1 MIKRLMRLNSAFLGS
16 LYLVLEYS
24 SSRNTPFRVGFSR
37 YRIDKSYRRNL
48 ERKDVRLSKFLN
60 EDPSRRR
67 DRLYIIA
74 EILEVALEGVLKT
87 QVMYKAN
94 LSFAQLNEYLKLM
107 LDLNLL
113 NLSDNSG
120 KHVYKTTSKG
130 VRYLE
135 SYRKIRDLLKK
146 EDESLTPRNGNSGV
160 YLVKRGSQVICKGP
174 F

>member
-1 MIKRLMRLNSAFLGS
+1 
-16 LYLVLEYS
+16 
-24 SSRNTPFRVGFSR
+24 
-37 YRIDKSYRRNL
+37 
-48 ERKDVRLSKFLN
+48 LSKFLK
-60 EDPSRRR
+60 EDSSRRR
-67 DRLYIIA
+67 DRLYIMA

-94 LSFAQLNEYLKLM
+94 LSFAQLNEYLHLM

-113 NLSDNSG
+113 EFSKNTER
-120 KHVYKTTSKG
+120 HVYKTTQKG

-135 SYRKIRDLLKK
+135 SYRKIKELLKK

>member
-1 MIKRLMRLNSAFLGS
+1 
-16 LYLVLEYS
+16 
-24 SSRNTPFRVGFSR
+24 
-37 YRIDKSYRRNL
+37 
-48 ERKDVRLSKFLN
+48 LSKFLK
-60 EDPSRRR
+60 EDTSRRR

-94 LSFAQLNEYLKLM
+94 LSFAQLNEYLHLM

-113 NLSDNSG
+113 ESSKNTER
-120 KHVYKTTSKG
+120 HVYKTTQKG
-130 VRYLE
+130 IRYLE
-135 SYRKIRDLLKK
+135 SYRKIKELLKK

>member
-1 MIKRLMRLNSAFLGS
+1 
-16 LYLVLEYS
+16 
-24 SSRNTPFRVGFSR
+24 
-37 YRIDKSYRRNL
+37 
-48 ERKDVRLSKFLN
+48 LSKFLN
-60 EDPSRRR
+60 EDTSRRR

-113 NLSDNSG
+113 GLSENSG
-120 KHVYKTTSKG
+120 KRVYKTTSKG
-130 VRYLE
+130 IRYLE